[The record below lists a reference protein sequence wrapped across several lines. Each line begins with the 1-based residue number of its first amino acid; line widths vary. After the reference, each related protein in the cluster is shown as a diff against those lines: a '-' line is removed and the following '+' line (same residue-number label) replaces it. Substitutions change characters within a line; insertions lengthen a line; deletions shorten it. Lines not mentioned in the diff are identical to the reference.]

1 MGRRAS
7 KDKQILEEAWQRF
20 EASAAEVSKLETQLA
35 IAKATSGAHQ
45 QAYNA
50 LTQSLAPQPR
60 QSAGTK
66 PDGKRCTH
74 QFEDLNGVIC
84 GGTKSNMLHDPAQ
97 SSVRY
102 HEFTTKGPKKKSNAS
117 KDSPSRG
124 KGQCAHEYP
133 DNRFCGQPDTDPI
146 HAEDNDDVFA
156 HAFIASGARKKSS
169 IKKQARLPTSSS
181 EDLMDR
187 RPAPDEIC
195 TYISDDGRGNGAEC
209 RSVQA
214 DPIHD
219 KSMGYGGYHPFQ
231 PSSAA
236 SSAQPLSSANGV
248 GSSSIL
254 NSVDET
260 ASAGVAAG
268 GSSD

>member
-84 GGTKSNMLHDPAQ
+84 GGTKSNMLHDPTQ

-187 RPAPDEIC
+187 RPAPDEMC
-195 TYISDDGRGNGAEC
+195 AYISDDGRGNGAEC